1 MMKLRSAIAVATA
14 SLLALTGCAAG
25 GTGVGNTPAATTAT
39 QNITM
44 WVAGGDTPD
53 ELREYLKTTYK
64 AKTGGT
70 LTIQQQAWP
79 DLVTKLTTA
88 LPDPN
93 NTPDVTEIG
102 NTQSPTFTNVGAF
115 ADITDMYAELG
126 GDKLLK
132 SFVEVG
138 KVDGKNFAL
147 PYYFGSRYMFYRK
160 DIWKAAGVEVP
171 KTLGEFNTAV
181 KTIAEKN
188 PKSIKDFSG
197 FFIGGQDWRN
207 GISWIFANGGDL
219 AKSENGKWTSTLSD
233 ANSIKGLTQLQEI
246 QKFASH
252 APKTMTDASVY
263 LYLNDT
269 DVLAAGDAKT
279 PTSLAAATVMAPGW
293 AHWSI
298 GDLTQKDGK
307 DVRVW
312 NDETFGVFVLPGN
325 DGKAAPVF
333 AGGSNLAISAKSKN
347 QAGAREL
354 MRIIFS
360 SEYQQMLAKNG
371 LGPANSDYAAAMAID
386 QFGKALVESA
396 SNSKL
401 TPAAPGWAAIEASG
415 KLEEFF
421 QKIAEGGDVTALAKQ
436 YDEILTPM
444 LNAK

>member
-1 MMKLRSAIAVATA
+1 
-14 SLLALTGCAAG
+14 
-25 GTGVGNTPAATTAT
+25 
-39 QNITM
+39 
-44 WVAGGDTPD
+44 
-53 ELREYLKTTYK
+53 
-64 AKTGGT
+64 
-70 LTIQQQAWP
+70 
-79 DLVTKLTTA
+79 
-88 LPDPN
+88 
-93 NTPDVTEIG
+93 
-102 NTQSPTFTNVGAF
+102 
-115 ADITDMYAELG
+115 
-126 GDKLLK
+126 
-132 SFVEVG
+132 
-138 KVDGKNFAL
+138 
-147 PYYFGSRYMFYRK
+147 
-160 DIWKAAGVEVP
+160 
-171 KTLGEFNTAV
+171 
-181 KTIAEKN
+181 
-188 PKSIKDFSG
+188 
-197 FFIGGQDWRN
+197 
-207 GISWIFANGGDL
+207 
-219 AKSENGKWTSTLSD
+219 
-233 ANSIKGLTQLQEI
+233 
-246 QKFASH
+246 
-252 APKTMTDASVY
+252 VY